1 MEHLTAPPTVA
12 EPLEVL
18 RRRTSEKWAT
28 YPADVLPMFVAEMDF
43 PLAPAIKSALAAAVE
58 RSDTGYVDVGD
69 RSVQRAF
76 ADYASDAWGWRPDP
90 ERMRTTTDVSVV
102 IVESLHRLIRPGAGV
117 VVTPPVYAP
126 FFDLVPEAGGVVVD
140 VPLLD
145 DGRSYALDLD
155 GIDRALA
162 GGARGVLLCNPHNP
176 LGLVHPREALVE
188 LSRIVERHGG
198 FVVSDEIHAPLT
210 HRGASFTP
218 YLTVSDAARAHGIA
232 AESGSKAF
240 NLAGLKC
247 ALFVADSDRMAS
259 VVTGLPAEVSFR
271 TGLYGA
277 IATRAGF
284 TESRSWL
291 AGTVA
296 AAEQNL
302 DLLDTLLRRDLPAV
316 RLRRPQ
322 ASYLAWLDMSGLGWS
337 DDPAARAL
345 ESARVALISGPSCG
359 SGGAGY
365 ARMNVACAPET
376 LTEAVARLARAA
388 SVG

>member
-1 MEHLTAPPTVA
+1 
-12 EPLEVL
+12 
-18 RRRTSEKWAT
+18 
-28 YPADVLPMFVAEMDF
+28 
-43 PLAPAIKSALAAAVE
+43 
-58 RSDTGYVDVGD
+58 
-69 RSVQRAF
+69 
-76 ADYASDAWGWRPDP
+76 
-90 ERMRTTTDVSVV
+90 
-102 IVESLHRLIRPGAGV
+102 
-117 VVTPPVYAP
+117 
-126 FFDLVPEAGGVVVD
+126 
-140 VPLLD
+140 
-145 DGRSYALDLD
+145 
-155 GIDRALA
+155 
-162 GGARGVLLCNPHNP
+162 
-176 LGLVHPREALVE
+176 LVHPREALVE

-296 AAEQNL
+296 AVEQNL

>member
-1 MEHLTAPPTVA
+1 
-12 EPLEVL
+12 
-18 RRRTSEKWAT
+18 
-28 YPADVLPMFVAEMDF
+28 
-43 PLAPAIKSALAAAVE
+43 
-58 RSDTGYVDVGD
+58 
-69 RSVQRAF
+69 
-76 ADYASDAWGWRPDP
+76 
-90 ERMRTTTDVSVV
+90 
-102 IVESLHRLIRPGAGV
+102 
-117 VVTPPVYAP
+117 
-126 FFDLVPEAGGVVVD
+126 
-140 VPLLD
+140 
-145 DGRSYALDLD
+145 
-155 GIDRALA
+155 
-162 GGARGVLLCNPHNP
+162 
-176 LGLVHPREALVE
+176 LVHPREALVE

-247 ALFVADSDRMAS
+247 PLFVADSDRMAS

-296 AAEQNL
+296 AVEQNL